1 MWPFK
6 KKEPEKKKD
15 TYPKTVYNAD
25 INGKWIGGL
34 EKNPLDEEFTKT
46 YQFRGVYDFN
56 KSINPL
62 YYYRGGVMYIN
73 RACVGYVESETVDA
87 LAEYEYEKD

>member
-15 TYPKTVYNAD
+15 TYSKTVYSTYT
-25 INGKWIGGL
+25 IRGWVGWL
-34 EKNPLDEEFTKT
+34 EANPMDAEITKT
-46 YQFRGVYDFN
+46 HKFVEYWNDDF
-56 KSINPL
+56 SPS
-62 YYYRGGVMYIN
+62 YHARGGEIIIN
-73 RACVGYVESETVDA
+73 RANITHVIPVSVDA